1 MCCGGDE
8 SLVCSRALS
17 APPKELPAMTDYV
30 FQFEADLLAR
40 QLSAD
45 VVRRYVRVLEDF
57 RAFVSRNDG
66 PAGAPDLSK
75 VGRRLIEGYLREQGA
90 EGSRS
95 AWNRR
100 LSALRAFYDFLFRN
114 EVMEVN
120 PALRIDRL
128 KVHGK
133 ERDPLSLDEV
143 VRLVDA
149 FERNSG
155 AAYRGRNVALVQVF
169 FHCALRVSEVIS
181 LDLTQFDL
189 EHRLFRDVRRKGDKR
204 LSALFNDVV
213 AEAIE
218 RYLPER
224 QGLLGSE
231 PIPALFVSDRGRRLS
246 KRAVQDLMSRYGEL
260 ANIHPTVTPHRL
272 RHSSVTELVDMG
284 APLSVAQE
292 ICGHSSSSTTERYV
306 HVKDSRRRRAVDELG
321 ARWEA
326 HRVSESS
333 GVVPGE
339 RVNGTDCAD
348 YENRAECPERC
359 ANTEAA

>member
-1 MCCGGDE
+1 MND
-8 SLVCSRALS
+8 LL
-17 APPKELPAMTDYV
+17 
-30 FQFEADLLAR
+30 QFEADLRAR
-40 QLSAD
+40 QLSVD

-57 RAFVSRNDG
+57 RMFVQG
-66 PAGAPDLSK
+66 TGANGAEADLAHA
-75 VGRRLIEGYLREQGA
+75 GRREIEAYLRERGA

-100 LSALRAFYDFLFRN
+100 LSALRAFYDFLFRS
-114 EVMEVN
+114 EVIEVN
-120 PALRIDRL
+120 PALRIERL
-128 KVHGK
+128 KIHGK

-143 VRLVDA
+143 IRLVDA
-149 FERNSG
+149 FEHNSG
-155 AAYRGRNVALVQVF
+155 SAYRGRNVALVQVF

-181 LDLTQFDL
+181 LDLAQFDL
-189 EHRLFRDVRRKGDKR
+189 EHRLFRDVRRKGDKH

-224 QGLLGSE
+224 QALLGNESHA
-231 PIPALFVSDRGRRLS
+231 ALFVSDRGRRLS
-246 KRAVQDLMSRYGEL
+246 KRAVQDLMRRYGEL

-292 ICGHSSSSTTERYV
+292 ICGHSSSATTERYV

-321 ARWEA
+321 ERYEEARCA
-326 HRVSESS
+326 PTAS
-333 GVVPGE
+333 GEVPGAGFNE
-339 RVNGTDCAD
+339 ADCAV
-348 YENRAECPERC
+348 YENRAECPNEC
-359 ANTEAA
+359 VNTEAA